1 MNKNQKSHNE
11 IFEAVD
17 AKHVARIAGAGN
29 KMVYMLDQK
38 ADLYVNLVPGMK
50 FWDMCA
56 SEALIQSMM
65 GIVVSADNKPL
76 IYDPDLE
83 DYTVNEGIVIAKNK
97 KVFDTACNRIK
108 EATGHDMKYFQEKTQ
123 IETAEYR
130 AAKDLKAAVT
140 ANV

>member
-11 IFEAVD
+11 IFKAVD

-56 SEALIQSMM
+56 SEALI
-65 GIVVSADNKPL
+65 
-76 IYDPDLE
+76 
-83 DYTVNEGIVIAKNK
+83 
-97 KVFDTACNRIK
+97 
-108 EATGHDMKYFQEKTQ
+108 
-123 IETAEYR
+123 
-130 AAKDLKAAVT
+130 
-140 ANV
+140 